1 MKKKNVQAML
11 TGMAVMMSVMLPTT
25 SVLAAVPEKEQTV
38 YVNADENGKS
48 ENVIVSN
55 WLKNIDGDTQLTD
68 KSELNNIQNVKGD
81 EGFKQ
86 GSDSSL
92 TWDANGKDIY
102 YQGETTK
109 ELPVGV
115 NLTYYLDGKEIQP
128 SDLAGKSGKVK
139 IRIDY
144 ENKQQETAEVNG
156 NEE

>member
-92 TWDANGKDIY
+92 TWDANGKDLLSRRNNK
-102 YQGETTK
+102 GTSCRCK
-109 ELPVGV
+109 S
-115 NLTYYLDGKEIQP
+115 YLLFRWK
-128 SDLAGKSGKVK
+128 
-139 IRIDY
+139 
-144 ENKQQETAEVNG
+144 G
-156 NEE
+156 NSTF

>member
-38 YVNADENGKS
+38 YVTADESGKS

-55 WLKNIDGDTQLTD
+55 WLKNTDGETQLTD
-68 KSELNNIQNVKGD
+68 KSELSNIQNVKGD
-81 EGFKQ
+81 EEFKQ

-92 TWDANGKDIY
+92 TWNADGKDIY
-102 YQGETTK
+102 YQGETSK

-115 NLTYYLDGKEIQP
+115 KLTYYLDGKEIQP
-128 SDLAGKSGKVK
+128 SDLAGKRYPP
-139 IRIDY
+139 ILY
-144 ENKQQETAEVNG
+144 
-156 NEE
+156 

>member
-1 MKKKNVQAML
+1 ML

-86 GSDSSL
+86 EATAVLHGML
-92 TWDANGKDIY
+92 MEKIFII
-102 YQGETTK
+102 K
-109 ELPVGV
+109 E
-115 NLTYYLDGKEIQP
+115 
-128 SDLAGKSGKVK
+128 
-139 IRIDY
+139 
-144 ENKQQETAEVNG
+144 KQQRNFL
-156 NEE
+156 